1 MAMSRLFV
9 SLFGVP
15 DPVPPP
21 ATGADEEVR
30 LAENEERIERALR
43 ESREVSRELRRLSS
57 TLQMLLLE
65 YRRVRR

>member
-1 MAMSRLFV
+1 MALTRLLV
-9 SLFGVP
+9 ALFGAP

-21 ATGADEEVR
+21 TPGVDEDVR

-43 ESREVSRELRRLSS
+43 EAREVSRELRRLSS

-65 YRRVRR
+65 YRRVRQ